1 MGWTMLYLFVFLKL
15 PIAAACYIV
24 WWAVKQTT
32 DTDDVTND
40 GGTPIPRRPH
50 PRRPRKPR
58 PPRRGGP
65 ACGARLAPPR
75 RTRSVTAAGRARS
88 LHQ

>member
-1 MGWTMLYLFVFLKL
+1 MGWAMLYLFVFLKL

-58 PPRRGGP
+58 PPRAVVRPVARASRRLRG
-65 ACGARLAPPR
+65 R
-75 RTRSVTAAGRARS
+75 GR
-88 LHQ
+88 

>member
-1 MGWTMLYLFVFLKL
+1 MLYLFVFLKL
-15 PIAAACYIV
+15 PIVGACWII
-24 WWAVKQTT
+24 WWAVHQTT

-50 PRRPRKPR
+50 PRRPRRPR

-65 ACGARLAPPR
+65 GCGARLEPPPR
-75 RTRSVTAAGRARS
+75 VRSVTAVGRARS